1 MAYGTIKVDTITF
14 TDAGVDKSVT
24 ISGLVQNPTFSGNIT
39 VTGTVSGNTI
49 QGQTVSG
56 ATITGGAAAFTTVTG
71 GVATIT
77 SGVFALGSA
86 SNPSISFTGDAN
98 SGLYSPGADQVAIS
112 TAGSGR
118 LFVDASGNI
127 NIGSSFAGFGNGSGV
142 EIQRSTTATLRL
154 TGNSGVGC
162 EFYNTG
168 SLASIQTRSAIPF
181 TIQTNEQERLRITSA
196 GLVGVGTSVPGALVD
211 ISGSGNIIRLGDGTN
226 TFDVRFK
233 GPNNWATQLDTSADT
248 FSIQRNS
255 TSFVTIDGAGRLG
268 VGTTS
273 PVAPLDVNG
282 NISLSGNGTNPRYLA
297 LLSET
302 STYAGS
308 YILQAGGGSA
318 GFGGAI
324 TMYGHS
330 HATYPGSVYIGTSSG
345 SSGSIIFGTN
355 NAIDP
360 ANEKV
365 RITSAGLVG
374 IGTSAPGQ
382 NITVQSSASGTAPTF
397 KLQNPVDSNS
407 SQGAANN
414 LSAGQLLFGATGSYP
429 LTAKIESVYNA
440 DASFGRSAK
449 LIISGANGSGTLT
462 ERLTIDEGGRVGIG
476 TTSPGTTLSIGASAT
491 GGYNGGVLL
500 NRGAASY
507 NFYEASDGTN
517 SVIFGL
523 DNTLPVAKIGSVNSY
538 PIGFFTGNSERLR
551 ITAAGLVGIGTTL
564 PAYALDVAS
573 SVAQVG
579 NSTDAFIQYK
589 STAGNWHVGAGNSN
603 AFVVYSGTYGSGTE
617 RARIDSSGRLLVG
630 TSSYDGNARVVVQ
643 GNTSSN
649 TTGALVVRY
658 NGTRPLSAG
667 EGIGSIRFESTSQTN
682 ANYHYASISCD
693 TDGTSGSDTDIP
705 GRLVFSTTPDGASSP
720 LERLRITSGG
730 AISCG
735 PQVSGADLVGTEAC
749 GFVAD
754 GVYAPVYKIKSSLT
768 SDKNAALFF
777 NGNGQVGGILM
788 SGSSTA
794 YNTSSDY
801 RLKENVAAV
810 TDGITRLQQLK
821 PSRFNFI
828 ADPTKTVDGFIAH
841 EAQAVVPECVSGEK
855 DAVDDDGNPVYQ
867 GIDQSKLVPLLTAAL
882 QEAIGEIES
891 LKARVV
897 ALESKP

>member
-86 SNPSISFTGDAN
+86 SNPSISFNGDAN

-112 TAGSGR
+112 TGGSGR
-118 LFVDASGNI
+118 LFVDASGN
-127 NIGSSFAGFGNGSGV
+127 
-142 EIQRSTTATLRL
+142 
-154 TGNSGVGC
+154 
-162 EFYNTG
+162 
-168 SLASIQTRSAIPF
+168 
-181 TIQTNEQERLRITSA
+181 
-196 GLVGVGTSVPGALVD
+196 VGVGTASPGGALDVVAGNTSNYA
-211 ISGSGNIIRLGDGTN
+211 IIANNSNASGDQNFLQFKASSTVIGDFN
-226 TFDVRFK
+226 R
-233 GPNNWATQLDTSADT
+233 P
-248 FSIQRNS
+248 
-255 TSFVTIDGAGRLG
+255 
-268 VGTTS
+268 
-273 PVAPLDVNG
+273 
-282 NISLSGNGTNPRYLA
+282 NGTNDV
-297 LLSET
+297 EFN
-302 STYAGS
+302 
-308 YILQAGGGSA
+308 A
-318 GFGGAI
+318 GFGAI
-324 TMYGHS
+324 
-330 HATYPGSVYIGTSSG
+330 A
-345 SSGSIIFGTN
+345 FGTGT
-355 NAIDP
+355 AGTP
-360 ANEKV
+360 TERL

-374 IGTSAPGQ
+374 IGTSSVTHALTVTTAGTDAVKINTADYGYLDLSNGTSTVRLQ
-382 NITVQSSASGTAPTF
+382 NVANVPRIGTAT
-397 KLQNPVDSNS
+397 NH
-407 SQGAANN
+407 
-414 LSAGQLLFGATGSYP
+414 P
-429 LTAKIESVYNA
+429 LVFAVNEIE
-440 DASFGRSAK
+440 GM
-449 LIISGANGSGTLT
+449 
-462 ERLTIDEGGRVGIG
+462 RLTSTGLGIG
-476 TTSPGTTLSIGASAT
+476 TTSPST
-491 GGYNGGVLL
+491 
-500 NRGAASY
+500 
-507 NFYEASDGTN
+507 
-517 SVIFGL
+517 
-523 DNTLPVAKIGSVNSY
+523 
-538 PIGFFTGNSERLR
+538 
-551 ITAAGLVGIGTTL
+551 
-564 PAYALDVAS
+564 ALDVSGELTFSAGGAGWRS
-573 SVAQVG
+573 AAIKGIDEGGSFRG
-579 NSTDAFIQYK
+579 GMAFYTHP
-589 STAGNWHVGAGNSN
+589 TAGSAGAP
-603 AFVVYSGTYGSGTE
+603 TE
-617 RARIDSSGRLLVG
+617 RVRIDSSGRLLVG
-630 TSSYDGNARVVVQ
+630 TSTARANFFNSSVSAISQVEEV
-643 GNTSSN
+643 GGGSAAYSAITNVAGATGPAFVLGKTRGTSAGSN
-649 TTGALVVRY
+649 TVVNSGDQLGTLSFQGSDGSEFVEGA
-658 NGTRPLSAG
+658 
-667 EGIGSIRFESTSQTN
+667 IIRAEV
-682 ANYHYASISCD
+682 
-693 TDGTSGSDTDIP
+693 DGTPGANDMP